1 MASNLLSKTDL
12 PVLVYDTN
20 PKVMAT
26 LQGKG
31 ARLASSVEEIARTA
45 QVIMTM
51 LPATQHVQA
60 VVGQLLIP
68 HARAGTLLIDGSTID
83 PTASKALAEQALAR
97 GLEMVDAPV
106 SGGVGGAEAGTLTF
120 MVGGETKSVER
131 AETFMLKHMGKKVMH
146 CGGAGTGAVAKIC
159 NNLVL
164 GVNMVGVAEAMRLGV
179 ALGMDPLILNGVRP
193 LPPSLPPSLPLFL
206 LPSRRTSLPSSLRPS
221 TPPAAALGL

>member
-1 MASNLLSKTDL
+1 LGFIGLGQMGARMASNLLAKTDL

-20 PKVMAT
+20 PTVMAT
-26 LQGKG
+26 LQSKG
-31 ARLASSVEEIARTA
+31 ACLASSVEEIARSA
-45 QVIMTM
+45 QIIMTM

-68 HARAGTLLIDGSTID
+68 HAQTGTLLIDGSTID
-83 PTASKALAEQALAR
+83 PTASKALAGQALAR

-120 MVGGETKSVER
+120 MVGGEAKGVEK
-131 AETFMLKHMGKKVMH
+131 AEAFMLKHMGQKVVH

-164 GVNMVGVAEAMRLGV
+164 GVNMIGVAEAMRLGV
-179 ALGMDPLILNGVRP
+179 ALGMDPLILNGVR
-193 LPPSLPPSLPLFL
+193 SLPPSLPL
-206 LPSRRTSLPSSLRPS
+206 PPSS
-221 TPPAAALGL
+221 PPVPLFFT